1 MANYFSVDAGVATM
15 STLETEELGETL
27 RLAKF
32 CAELEYDDLDDDVVN
47 SVEKAVVDALASG
60 YAGIDTEAGR
70 PIRRYVA
77 GLGAEG
83 SGTILGERVGAL
95 PHFAALANGTMM
107 HALDVDDG
115 HRVAAGHPGSAVVP
129 AVLAVAED
137 VGASGADVVVAVAAG
152 YEAMAK
158 TAMSVQTSHRE
169 RGFHGTATTG
179 CIGASA
185 AVGRLYGLDTD
196 EMADA
201 IGLGGTQAGGLFEF
215 LAQGSMS
222 KRFHPGRAAM
232 AGVLAGGLAAEGF
245 DGPATIIEGED
256 GFARAFADEYD
267 LSPFEDLGDPFEV
280 TQNYLKPYPCC
291 RHIHGPIE
299 AVFAVRESGV
309 AAEDVES
316 VRVETYQAAA
326 HHDNEDVENL
336 LDAQMSIPYGVAIG
350 FVEGDASLAEFEPPR
365 TDDPEIRRLVSATEV
380 VQTEEMEERYPE
392 TRPARVVV
400 RTADGDEHVEVV
412 EYPTGCAENPMSEA
426 ELREKF
432 ADLSADHLTDDE
444 RAAVLD
450 AAFSLASVDDAA
462 SFTAHL

>member
-1 MANYFSVDAGVATM
+1 MAKFFSAAEGEARM
-15 STLETEELGETL
+15 STVESEELGETM
-27 RLAKF
+27 RLARF
-32 CAELEYDDLDDDVVN
+32 CAELTYDDLADDVV
-47 SVEKAVVDALASG
+47 VAVKKAIVDTLASG
-60 YAGIDTEAGR
+60 YAGVDTEAGR

-77 GLGAEG
+77 GLGDGPA
-83 SGTILGERVGAL
+83 TVLGEDGGAL

-115 HRVAAGHPGSAVVP
+115 HRVGSGHPGSAVVP

-137 VGASGADVVVAVAAG
+137 RGASGRDVLVAVAAG

-179 CIGASA
+179 CVGAAA
-185 AVGRLYGLDTD
+185 AVGRLYDLDAAG
-196 EMADA
+196 MADA

-215 LAQGSMS
+215 LAQGSMA

-245 DGPATIIEGED
+245 DGPDTIIEGKD

-299 AVFAVRESGV
+299 AVFAVREAGV
-309 AAEDVES
+309 NAADVES
-316 VRVETYQAAA
+316 VRVETYRAAA
-326 HHDNEDVENL
+326 HHDNGDVENL
-336 LDAQMSIPYGVAIG
+336 LDAQMSIPYGVAVA
-350 FVEGDASLAEFEPPR
+350 FVFGDAKLSEFDPPR
-365 TDDPEIRRLVSATEV
+365 TGDPAVRRLVEATTVER
-380 VQTEEMEERYPE
+380 TDEMEDRYPE

-400 RTADGDEHVEVV
+400 HTTDGDERVEVV
-412 EYPTGCAENPMSEA
+412 EYPTGCAENPMSED
-426 ELREKF
+426 ELRRKF
-432 ADLSADHLTDDE
+432 ADLSVDELSDDE
-444 RAAVLD
+444 RARILEV
-450 AAFSLASVDDAA
+450 AFSLESVDDAA
-462 SFTAHL
+462 SFAARL